1 MNNRALLLACL
12 AALAAAG
19 ILVRAGRVD
28 ANQSLESVARLWGD
42 VTWDANRAAT
52 RLAHVSPDQEMRQGD
67 RIAAAMSLPE
77 DKAEWAYVDSVGRSI
92 AATVSRPQILYRFH
106 VVQDPSINAFALP
119 GGHVFVTTGLMGF
132 LESEAE
138 LAAVLGHEIAHIDLQ
153 HCLDIYR
160 YEAALGDN
168 EIAQIAD
175 HLRQAPSR
183 AYSQQQE
190 FDADARGVQFAL
202 SASYDPT
209 AAAKVFRRLALQEPL
224 PSSSGL
230 LSPYLL
236 SHPSSAD
243 RASRLDAI
251 IARESAALGN
261 KPFYVGIRNLR
272 SRTSLNHQ
280 VIDAEWTTIP
290 AR

>member
-19 ILVRAGRVD
+19 ILGRAGRVD

-67 RIAAAMSLPE
+67 RIVAAMSLPE

-92 AATVSRPQILYRFH
+92 TATVSRPQIIYRFH

-168 EIAQIAD
+168 ELAQIAD

-190 FDADARGVQFAL
+190 FDADARGVRFAL
-202 SASYDPT
+202 AASYDPT
-209 AAAKVFRRLALQEPL
+209 AAAKQEPTA
-224 PSSSGL
+224 SSSGL
-230 LSPYLL
+230 LGPYLL

-261 KPFYVGIRNLR
+261 KPFYVGVRNLR
-272 SRTSLNHQ
+272 SRTSRGHQ
-280 VIDAEWTTIP
+280 VIGAEWTTIP

>member
-1 MNNRALLLACL
+1 MNNRVLLLACL

-67 RIAAAMSLPE
+67 RIVAAMSLPE
-77 DKAEWAYVDSVGRSI
+77 DKGEWAYVDSVGRSI
-92 AATVSRPQILYRFH
+92 TATVSRPQIIYRFH
-106 VVQDPSINAFALP
+106 VVQDTSINAFALP
-119 GGHVFVTTGLMGF
+119 GGHVFVTTGLVNF

-160 YEAALGDN
+160 YETALGDN

-190 FDADARGVQFAL
+190 FDADARGVRFAL

-243 RASRLDAI
+243 RANRMDAI
-251 IARESAALGN
+251 IAHESAALGN
-261 KPFYVGIRNLR
+261 KPFYVGVRNLR
-272 SRTSLNHQ
+272 SRTSLSHQ
-280 VIDAEWTTIP
+280 VIDAEWRAVP